1 MALTVQAL
9 ARMAAYTTL
18 LGTVVL
24 APHWIAYTLVPEYA
38 YGAVGGLFPACITED
53 STNCYWNAATMGN
66 GQGNSFIDIN
76 GTAYYV
82 R

>member
-1 MALTVQAL
+1 M
-9 ARMAAYTTL
+9 R
-18 LGTVVL
+18 TVVQGLTYIALL
-24 APHWIAYTLVPEYA
+24 AAVVILPHWIAYTLVPDA
-38 YGAVGGLFPACITED
+38 AHNGVTNSIVQCATED

-66 GQGNSFIDIN
+66 GTGNSFIDVN

>member
-1 MALTVQAL
+1 MARTVQAL
-9 ARMAAYTTL
+9 ARMAAYTAL
-18 LGTVVL
+18 LAAVVIL
-24 APHWIAYTLVPEYA
+24 PHWIAYTLVPDTA
-38 YGAVGGLFPACITED
+38 TGGLSIPECATED

-66 GQGNSFIDIN
+66 GTGNSFIDIN